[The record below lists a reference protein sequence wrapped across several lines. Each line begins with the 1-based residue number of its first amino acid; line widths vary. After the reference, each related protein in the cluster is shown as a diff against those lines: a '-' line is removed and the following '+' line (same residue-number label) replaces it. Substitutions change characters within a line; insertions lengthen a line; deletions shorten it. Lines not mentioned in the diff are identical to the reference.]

1 MFCFVYSY
9 VGYRCVLFCFHSC
22 VISMC
27 FVLFP
32 FMCDIDIFYLRLCGI
47 SVCFVLFP
55 FVGY

>member
-1 MFCFVYSY
+1 MFCFVS
-9 VGYRCVLFCFHSC
+9 VCGILV
-22 VISMC
+22 C
-27 FVLFP
+27 FVLFT